1 MRIKSYFADS
11 VQEAMER
18 ARAELGT
25 EAMLVHSR
33 KTDPE
38 LRHLGAYEVV
48 FGMADKNGTAVAATA
63 KPPGDAAMRD
73 GADALMEEM
82 AELRR
87 QIEGVK
93 RSVSRQ
99 SAHLR
104 LAGLE
109 RWPELE
115 QLYEQL
121 LFADFSHETAQE
133 LVQAAARRAAADDGR
148 PPRSPAA
155 GLEAAVSAEIDRRLK
170 IAPEIAECRP
180 GRRAALFA
188 GPPGCG
194 KTSLLV
200 KVAVAYGVKQG
211 IPVQILSADTLR
223 VGAVEQ
229 LSTYA
234 RILGA
239 GFQAVHTAKAF
250 AQALEEHRGK
260 RLVLIDTPGYSASEM
275 GEARELASVVARE
288 REVEVHLLLPALLR
302 QSVLARVVERFEV
315 FSPAKLAF
323 THFDEAGRPGA
334 ALDQALRTGLPVS
347 FLSCGQRIPEDMRE
361 ASQAALLENLWEPS
375 EAAAVSAA

>member
-11 VQEAMER
+11 VQEAMEK
-18 ARAELGT
+18 ARAELGA

-33 KTDPE
+33 NTDPE

-48 FGMADKNGTAVAATA
+48 FGVGAQSAAATTT
-63 KPPGDAAMRD
+63 AASKATEPERS
-73 GADALMEEM
+73 DALLDEM

-87 QIEGVK
+87 QIESVK

-115 QLYEQL
+115 RLYEQL
-121 LFADFSHETAQE
+121 VSADFSSETAQD
-133 LVQAAARRAAADDGR
+133 LVQAARRSTEQD
-148 PPRSPAA
+148 PRSPRASAA
-155 GLEAAVSAEIDRRLK
+155 ALEAAVSAEIEQRLLLS
-170 IAPEIAECRP
+170 PEIGEREP
-180 GRRAALFA
+180 GRKVALFA

-200 KVAVAYGVKQG
+200 KAAVAYGVKRG
-211 IPVQILSADTLR
+211 IPVQILSTDTLR

-239 GFQAVHTAKAF
+239 GFQAVHTVSALSRS
-250 AQALEEHRGK
+250 LEEHRGK
-260 RLVLIDTPGYSASEM
+260 RLVLVDTPGYAANEID
-275 GEARELASVVARE
+275 EARELAAFVSSQRQIE
-288 REVEVHLLLPALLR
+288 IHLLLPAFLR
-302 QSVLARVVERFEV
+302 QSVLARTAERFAI
-315 FSPAKLAF
+315 FAPAKLAF
-323 THFDEAGRPGA
+323 THFDEAGSPGA
-334 ALDQALRTGLPVS
+334 VLDQALRSGLPIS
-347 FLSCGQRIPEDMRE
+347 FLSSGQKIPEDIAA
-361 ASQAALLENLWEPS
+361 ASSAALLEALWEPA